1 VEALFSSQHYD
12 LKSDLIILRKMAA
25 EDKLGP
31 STSTI
36 VEAAKSRNIPVIRL
50 DSGSLVQLGH
60 GCEQKR
66 IEATITDNT
75 SNIAVDLASDKNKTK
90 TILKEA
96 GITVP
101 EGFLIST
108 SEELDRTIEEMGFPL
123 VIKPNNSNQGKGV
136 TIGIKNKAQACR
148 GFEKAKVY
156 GEEVLVERV
165 IPGNDYRL
173 LVINYKFV
181 AAAKRTPAMVTGDG
195 ILKIRELID
204 MVNLDPSRGDDHE
217 NTLTKIRIDASTEE
231 ILKYQDFSMDYV
243 PPVGKNIY
251 LKHTANLSTGGTSED
266 VTDLIH
272 PEVVSLAER
281 VARIIGLDICGIDF
295 ISEDI
300 GLPLKSGKG
309 VIIEVNAAPGFRM
322 HTHPVKGKPRN
333 VGKAVIDMMFP
344 GKAGRIPLIAVTGT
358 NGKTTTTRLIAH
370 IARAAGYHAGFTT
383 SDGIYIGNELIQE
396 GDCTGYFSAQKVLR
410 DKSVNFAV
418 LECARGG
425 LLRSGLA
432 FDQCDVGIVTN
443 VAEDHLGL
451 NGINTLEEMARVK
464 SVIPETVKSS
474 GVAVLNADDPL
485 TCAMKDHLKCRVALF
500 STQLSSCVL
509 DHCRKGGIAAIYKD
523 RRILLVKGNTIFL
536 NESIYSI
543 PLSFGGKALFMIEN
557 ILAAVLGAYF
567 TGIDLEIIS
576 KALHSFVP
584 SFDNLPGR
592 MNLYRIK
599 DFRFLLDYAHNFHG
613 ITALGTL
620 LKKENLNSSIH

>member
-1 VEALFSSQHYD
+1 
-12 LKSDLIILRKMAA
+12 
-25 EDKLGP
+25 
-31 STSTI
+31 
-36 VEAAKSRNIPVIRL
+36 
-50 DSGSLVQLGH
+50 
-60 GCEQKR
+60 
-66 IEATITDNT
+66 
-75 SNIAVDLASDKNKTK
+75 
-90 TILKEA
+90 
-96 GITVP
+96 
-101 EGFLIST
+101 
-108 SEELDRTIEEMGFPL
+108 
-123 VIKPNNSNQGKGV
+123 
-136 TIGIKNKAQACR
+136 
-148 GFEKAKVY
+148 
-156 GEEVLVERV
+156 
-165 IPGNDYRL
+165 
-173 LVINYKFV
+173 
-181 AAAKRTPAMVTGDG
+181 
-195 ILKIRELID
+195 
-204 MVNLDPSRGDDHE
+204 
-217 NTLTKIRIDASTEE
+217 
-231 ILKYQDFSMDYV
+231 MDYV

-251 LKHTANLSTGGTSED
+251 SKHTANLSTGGTSED

-396 GDCTGYFSAQKVLR
+396 GDCTGYFRAQKVLR

-474 GVAVLNADDPL
+474 GVAVLNAEDPL

-620 LKKENLNSSIH
+620 LKKENFASKLGIITSPGDRRNIDLINVGKASADIFDEIIIRVDQDTRGRTDTEIIDLLLSGIRSVNKDLPVEVIKSEIEAIEHALLNAKQGSIIVHFSDKINQCDEVIRKYIRMENLQKEKVLKDSGKL